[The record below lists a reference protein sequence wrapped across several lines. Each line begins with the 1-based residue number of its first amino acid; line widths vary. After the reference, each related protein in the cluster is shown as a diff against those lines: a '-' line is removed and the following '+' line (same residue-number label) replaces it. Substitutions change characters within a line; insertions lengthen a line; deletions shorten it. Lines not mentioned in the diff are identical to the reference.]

1 MSGSLLLIAAVW
13 LVLLAPLLLRN
24 QKPVRRTAQAL
35 SETRVLHRGGSTLK
49 AKRKLK
55 PAEGLYMSSDDDE
68 LELVDAEPEY
78 VLLEDE
84 DSVVGTKSGKPRGL
98 RALMNAKGSERSAD
112 SKGNERSADAEVVD
126 GEVVDAEMVDAEV
139 VDAEAAD
146 AEAKTTEATEQ
157 TAANADESD
166 AADKGSGRGA
176 EKGSEKVVAAASA
189 GSAVRYTAQDEM
201 DTGEFSPVKKAELSA
216 DAAAAG
222 AESAKSSESAESAE
236 SSESSDSSDSTE
248 HAEQSEEQ
256 SARQAAYA
264 AVPTEYVRG
273 GDVKASPDLVDH
285 VDEAPTGKNLDILE
299 DSDELSEADL
309 QYLASRRGRGVYDP
323 VASARL
329 ARERQNRR
337 KKVLLVL
344 LALCA
349 LTFGASLAL
358 GSGVW
363 LTFVAM
369 VAFTAFYLVMLRRQA
384 IEERELRHRRL
395 VRMRRARL
403 GVRNTEDD
411 ELGVPDRLIRP
422 GAVILETD
430 ENDPAFSNLEYA
442 DGSDFFDVPGGAS
455 DAGAPSASAA
465 DEEYLDPRSGI
476 RAV

>member
-84 DSVVGTKSGKPRGL
+84 DSAAGAKSGKPRGL
-98 RALMNAKGSERSAD
+98 RALMNTKGSERSED
-112 SKGNERSADAEVVD
+112 SVDAEVVD

-146 AEAKTTEATEQ
+146 AEAVDAKAKTAEATEQ
-157 TAANADESD
+157 TDANADDSGT
-166 AADKGSGRGA
+166 ADKGSGRGA

-201 DTGEFSPVKKAELSA
+201 DTGEFSPVKKAEM
-216 DAAAAG
+216 
-222 AESAKSSESAESAE
+222 SAESAE
-236 SSESSDSSDSTE
+236 SSRSSESSDSSDSTE

-344 LALCA
+344 LALCV

-430 ENDPAFSNLEYA
+430 EDDPAFSNLEYA
-442 DGSDFFDVPGGAS
+442 DGSDFFDVPGGGS

>member
-55 PAEGLYMSSDDDE
+55 PAEGLYMSSDDEE

-84 DSVVGTKSGKPRGL
+84 DSAVGATSDKPRGL
-98 RALMNAKGSERSAD
+98 RALMTTKGSERSED
-112 SKGNERSADAEVVD
+112 SKRSEDREDSVDAEVVD
-126 GEVVDAEMVDAEV
+126 GEVVDAEVEEADPVDAEV
-139 VDAEAAD
+139 
-146 AEAKTTEATEQ
+146 KTTEATEQ
-157 TAANADESD
+157 AAATADNAEATDE
-166 AADKGSGRGA
+166 
-176 EKGSEKVVAAASA
+176 GSEKVVPAAST

-216 DAAAAG
+216 DAVEAG
-222 AESAKSSESAESAE
+222 AESAESA
-236 SSESSDSSDSTE
+236 DSSDSTE
-248 HAEQSEEQ
+248 SAEPAEEQ

-285 VDEAPTGKNLDILE
+285 VDAAPEGKNLDILE
-299 DSDELSEADL
+299 ESDELSEADL
-309 QYLASRRGRGVYDP
+309 KYLAARRGRGVYDP

-430 ENDPAFSNLEYA
+430 EDDPAFSNLEYA
-442 DGSDFFDVPGGAS
+442 DGSDFFDLPGGGP
-455 DAGAPSASAA
+455 DTNGPSASGS
-465 DEEYLDPRSGI
+465 DEEYIDPRSGI

>member
-55 PAEGLYMSSDDDE
+55 PAEGLYMSSDDEE

-84 DSVVGTKSGKPRGL
+84 DSTAGATSDKPRGL
-98 RALMNAKGSERSAD
+98 RALMTTKDSEESEDSAR
-112 SKGNERSADAEVVD
+112 NEEADVVD
-126 GEVVDAEMVDAEV
+126 GEVVDAEEF
-139 VDAEAAD
+139 DAEATSTA
-146 AEAKTTEATEQ
+146 ATEQ
-157 TAANADESD
+157 AAATTDDAD
-166 AADKGSGRGA
+166 AADEGSG
-176 EKGSEKVVAAASA
+176 KVVAAASTS
-189 GSAVRYTAQDEM
+189 SAVRYTAQDEM
-201 DTGEFSPVKKAELSA
+201 DTGEFSPIKKAEMSA
-216 DAAAAG
+216 DAAETG
-222 AESAKSSESAESAE
+222 AEATKSSESSN
-236 SSESSDSSDSTE
+236 SSSNSDEPTE
-248 HAEQSEEQ
+248 RAEQNEEQ
-256 SARQAAYA
+256 SARQSAYA

-285 VDEAPTGKNLDILE
+285 VDAPPADKSLDILE
-299 DSDELSEADL
+299 ESDELSEADL
-309 QYLASRRGRGVYDP
+309 KYLAARRGRGVYDP

-430 ENDPAFSNLEYA
+430 EDDPAFSNLEYA
-442 DGSDFFDVPGGAS
+442 DGSDFFDLPGGGP
-455 DAGAPSASAA
+455 DTNGPSASGS
-465 DEEYLDPRSGI
+465 DEEYIDPRSGI

>member
-55 PAEGLYMSSDDDE
+55 PAEGLYMSSDDEE

-84 DSVVGTKSGKPRGL
+84 DSVSDAKSGNARGL
-98 RALMNAKGSERSAD
+98 RALMTTKDSDEQNKGS
-112 SKGNERSADAEVVD
+112 KGAEATEIVDGEVVD
-126 GEVVDAEMVDAEV
+126 GEVVDAEV
-139 VDAEAAD
+139 AD
-146 AEAKTTEATEQ
+146 AEATDAEATDAQAE
-157 TAANADESD
+157 D
-166 AADKGSGRGA
+166 AAEGESG
-176 EKGSEKVVAAASA
+176 ESSEKVVAAAAA

-201 DTGEFSPVKKAELSA
+201 DTGEFSPVKKAQM
-216 DAAAAG
+216 
-222 AESAKSSESAESAE
+222 SAETADVAAE
-236 SSESSDSSDSTE
+236 HTEEAGPTEQAQQSEDQ
-248 HAEQSEEQ
+248 AEEQVEEQAEEQ

-264 AVPTEYVRG
+264 AVPTGYVRG

-285 VDEAPTGKNLDILE
+285 VDAAPEGKNLDILE
-299 DSDELSEADL
+299 ESDELSEADL
-309 QYLASRRGRGVYDP
+309 KYLAARRGRGVYDP

-344 LALCA
+344 LALCV

-430 ENDPAFSNLEYA
+430 EDDPAFSNLEYA
-442 DGSDFFDVPGGAS
+442 DGSDFFDLPGGGP
-455 DAGAPSASAA
+455 DTNGPSASGS
-465 DEEYLDPRSGI
+465 DKEYIDPRSGI

>member
-35 SETRVLHRGGSTLK
+35 SETRVLHRGGSTLR

-55 PAEGLYMSSDDDE
+55 PAEGLYMSSDDEE

-84 DSVVGTKSGKPRGL
+84 DSAVGATSDKPRGL
-98 RALMNAKGSERSAD
+98 RALMTMKGSERSED
-112 SKGNERSADAEVVD
+112 SKRSEDREDSVDAEVVD
-126 GEVVDAEMVDAEV
+126 GEVVDAEVE
-139 VDAEAAD
+139 EADPVD

-157 TAANADESD
+157 AAATADNAEATDE
-166 AADKGSGRGA
+166 
-176 EKGSEKVVAAASA
+176 GSEKVVAAAST

-216 DAAAAG
+216 DAVEAG
-222 AESAKSSESAESAE
+222 AESAESAD
-236 SSESSDSSDSTE
+236 SSDASDSTE
-248 HAEQSEEQ
+248 SAEPAEEQ

-264 AVPTEYVRG
+264 AVPTGYVRG

-285 VDEAPTGKNLDILE
+285 VDAAPEGKNLDILE
-299 DSDELSEADL
+299 ESDELSEADL
-309 QYLASRRGRGVYDP
+309 KYLAARRGRGVYDP

-430 ENDPAFSNLEYA
+430 EDDPAFSNLEYA
-442 DGSDFFDVPGGAS
+442 DGSDFFDLPGGGP
-455 DAGAPSASAA
+455 DTNGPSASGS
-465 DEEYLDPRSGI
+465 DKEYIDPRSGI

>member
-112 SKGNERSADAEVVD
+112 AEVVD
-126 GEVVDAEMVDAEV
+126 GEVVEAEVVDAEV

-166 AADKGSGRGA
+166 AADKGSGRDA

-201 DTGEFSPVKKAELSA
+201 DTGEFSPVKKAEMSA

-222 AESAKSSESAESAE
+222 AESAESSE

-344 LALCA
+344 LALCV

-430 ENDPAFSNLEYA
+430 EDDPAFSNLEYA

>member
-84 DSVVGTKSGKPRGL
+84 DSTAGATSDKPRGL
-98 RALMNAKGSERSAD
+98 RALMTTKD
-112 SKGNERSADAEVVD
+112 SKESEDSARNEEADVVD
-126 GEVVDAEMVDAEV
+126 GEVVDAEEF
-139 VDAEAAD
+139 DAEA
-146 AEAKTTEATEQ
+146 TSTEATEQ
-157 TAANADESD
+157 AAATTDDAD
-166 AADKGSGRGA
+166 AAD
-176 EKGSEKVVAAASA
+176 EGSEKVVAAASTS
-189 GSAVRYTAQDEM
+189 SAVRYTAQDEM
-201 DTGEFSPVKKAELSA
+201 DTGEFSPVKKAEMSA

-222 AESAKSSESAESAE
+222 AESAESAE

>member
-84 DSVVGTKSGKPRGL
+84 DSAAGAKSGKPRGL
-98 RALMNAKGSERSAD
+98 RALMNTKGSERSED
-112 SKGNERSADAEVVD
+112 SVDAEVVD

-146 AEAKTTEATEQ
+146 AEAVDAKAKTAEATEQ
-157 TAANADESD
+157 TDANGDGSD

-176 EKGSEKVVAAASA
+176 EKVSEKVVAAASA
-189 GSAVRYTAQDEM
+189 GSAVRYTTQDEM
-201 DTGEFSPVKKAELSA
+201 DTGEFSPVKKAEM
-216 DAAAAG
+216 
-222 AESAKSSESAESAE
+222 SAESAE
-236 SSESSDSSDSTE
+236 SSGSSESSDSSDSTE

-430 ENDPAFSNLEYA
+430 EDDPAFSNLEYA
-442 DGSDFFDVPGGAS
+442 DGSDFFDVPGGGS

>member
-84 DSVVGTKSGKPRGL
+84 DSAAGAKSGKPRGL
-98 RALMNAKGSERSAD
+98 RALMNTKGSERSED
-112 SKGNERSADAEVVD
+112 SVDAEVVD

-146 AEAKTTEATEQ
+146 AEAVDAKAKTAEATEQ
-157 TAANADESD
+157 TDANGAGSD

-176 EKGSEKVVAAASA
+176 EKVSEKVVAAASA

-201 DTGEFSPVKKAELSA
+201 DTGEFSPVKKAEM
-216 DAAAAG
+216 
-222 AESAKSSESAESAE
+222 SAESAE
-236 SSESSDSSDSTE
+236 SSGSSESSDSSDSTE

-256 SARQAAYA
+256 SARQ
-264 AVPTEYVRG
+264 
-273 GDVKASPDLVDH
+273 
-285 VDEAPTGKNLDILE
+285 
-299 DSDELSEADL
+299 
-309 QYLASRRGRGVYDP
+309 
-323 VASARL
+323 
-329 ARERQNRR
+329 
-337 KKVLLVL
+337 
-344 LALCA
+344 
-349 LTFGASLAL
+349 
-358 GSGVW
+358 
-363 LTFVAM
+363 
-369 VAFTAFYLVMLRRQA
+369 
-384 IEERELRHRRL
+384 
-395 VRMRRARL
+395 

-430 ENDPAFSNLEYA
+430 EDDPAFSNLEYA
-442 DGSDFFDVPGGAS
+442 DGSDFFDVPGGGS

>member
-55 PAEGLYMSSDDDE
+55 PAEGLYMSSDDEE

-84 DSVVGTKSGKPRGL
+84 DSAVGATSDKPRGL
-98 RALMNAKGSERSAD
+98 RALMTTKGSERSEDRED
-112 SKGNERSADAEVVD
+112 SVDAEVVD
-126 GEVVDAEMVDAEV
+126 GEVVDAEVE
-139 VDAEAAD
+139 EADPVD
-146 AEAKTTEATEQ
+146 AEAKTAESTEQ
-157 TAANADESD
+157 AAATADNAEVTDE
-166 AADKGSGRGA
+166 
-176 EKGSEKVVAAASA
+176 GSEKVVAAAST

-216 DAAAAG
+216 DAAEAG
-222 AESAKSSESAESAE
+222 AESA
-236 SSESSDSSDSTE
+236 DSSDSTE
-248 HAEQSEEQ
+248 SAEPAEEQ

-264 AVPTEYVRG
+264 AVPTGYVRG

-285 VDEAPTGKNLDILE
+285 VDAAPEGKNLDILE
-299 DSDELSEADL
+299 ESDELSEADL
-309 QYLASRRGRGVYDP
+309 KYLAARRGRGVYDP

-344 LALCA
+344 LALCV

-430 ENDPAFSNLEYA
+430 EDDPAFSNLEYA
-442 DGSDFFDVPGGAS
+442 DGSDFFDLPGGS
-455 DAGAPSASAA
+455 PDTNGPSASGS
-465 DEEYLDPRSGI
+465 DKEYIDPRSGI

>member
-84 DSVVGTKSGKPRGL
+84 DSAAGAKSGKPRGL
-98 RALMNAKGSERSAD
+98 RALMNTKGSERSED
-112 SKGNERSADAEVVD
+112 SVDAEVVD

-146 AEAKTTEATEQ
+146 AEAVDAKAKTAEATEQ
-157 TAANADESD
+157 TDANGDGSD

-176 EKGSEKVVAAASA
+176 EKASEKVVAAASA

-201 DTGEFSPVKKAELSA
+201 DTGEFSPVKKAEM
-216 DAAAAG
+216 
-222 AESAKSSESAESAE
+222 SAESAE
-236 SSESSDSSDSTE
+236 SSGSSESSDSSDSTE

-430 ENDPAFSNLEYA
+430 EDDPAFSNLEYA
-442 DGSDFFDVPGGAS
+442 DGSDFFDVPGGGS

>member
-55 PAEGLYMSSDDDE
+55 PAEGLYMSSDDEE

-84 DSVVGTKSGKPRGL
+84 DSAVGATSDKPRGL
-98 RALMNAKGSERSAD
+98 RALMTTKGSERSEDRED
-112 SKGNERSADAEVVD
+112 SVDAEVVD
-126 GEVVDAEMVDAEV
+126 GEVVDAEVE
-139 VDAEAAD
+139 EADPVD
-146 AEAKTTEATEQ
+146 AEAKTAESTEQ
-157 TAANADESD
+157 AAATADNAEVTDE
-166 AADKGSGRGA
+166 
-176 EKGSEKVVAAASA
+176 GSEKVVAAAST

-216 DAAAAG
+216 DAAEAG
-222 AESAKSSESAESAE
+222 AESA
-236 SSESSDSSDSTE
+236 DSSDSTE
-248 HAEQSEEQ
+248 SAEPAEEQ

-264 AVPTEYVRG
+264 AVPTGYVRG

-285 VDEAPTGKNLDILE
+285 VDAAPEGKNLDILE
-299 DSDELSEADL
+299 ESDELSEADL
-309 QYLASRRGRGVYDP
+309 KYLAARRGRGVYDP

-344 LALCA
+344 LALCV

-430 ENDPAFSNLEYA
+430 EDDPAFSNLEYA
-442 DGSDFFDVPGGAS
+442 DGSDFFDLPGGGP
-455 DAGAPSASAA
+455 DTNGPSASGS
-465 DEEYLDPRSGI
+465 DKEYIDPRSGI

>member
-55 PAEGLYMSSDDDE
+55 PAEGLYMSSDDEE

-84 DSVVGTKSGKPRGL
+84 DSVSDAKSGNARGL
-98 RALMNAKGSERSAD
+98 RALMTTKDSDEQNKGS
-112 SKGNERSADAEVVD
+112 KGAEATEIVDGEVVD
-126 GEVVDAEMVDAEV
+126 GEVVDAEV
-139 VDAEAAD
+139 AD
-146 AEAKTTEATEQ
+146 AEATDAQAE
-157 TAANADESD
+157 D
-166 AADKGSGRGA
+166 AAEGESG
-176 EKGSEKVVAAASA
+176 ESSEKVVAAAAA

-201 DTGEFSPVKKAELSA
+201 DTGEFSPVKKAQM
-216 DAAAAG
+216 
-222 AESAKSSESAESAE
+222 SAETADVAAE
-236 SSESSDSSDSTE
+236 HTE
-248 HAEQSEEQ
+248 EAGPAEQAQQSEDQAEEQVEEQAEEQ

-264 AVPTEYVRG
+264 AVPTEYLRG
-273 GDVKASPDLVDH
+273 GDVKASPELVDH
-285 VDEAPTGKNLDILE
+285 VDAAPAGKSLDILE

-309 QYLASRRGRGVYDP
+309 KYLASRRGRGVYDP

-349 LTFGASLAL
+349 LSFGASLAL
-358 GSGVW
+358 GGGVW

-442 DGSDFFDVPGGAS
+442 DGSNFFDLPS
-455 DAGAPSASAA
+455 QDTDANAPSATDA
-465 DEEYLDPRSGI
+465 DDEYIDPRSGI

>member
-55 PAEGLYMSSDDDE
+55 PAEGLYMSSDDEE

-84 DSVVGTKSGKPRGL
+84 DSTAGATSDKPRGL
-98 RALMNAKGSERSAD
+98 RALMTTKDSEESEDSAR
-112 SKGNERSADAEVVD
+112 NEEADVVD
-126 GEVVDAEMVDAEV
+126 GEVVDAEEF
-139 VDAEAAD
+139 DAEA
-146 AEAKTTEATEQ
+146 TSTEATEQ
-157 TAANADESD
+157 AAATTDDAD
-166 AADKGSGRGA
+166 AADEGSG
-176 EKGSEKVVAAASA
+176 KVVAAASTS
-189 GSAVRYTAQDEM
+189 SAVRYTAQDEM
-201 DTGEFSPVKKAELSA
+201 DTGEFSPIKKAEMSA
-216 DAAAAG
+216 DAAETG
-222 AESAKSSESAESAE
+222 AEATKSSESSN
-236 SSESSDSSDSTE
+236 SSSNSDEPTE
-248 HAEQSEEQ
+248 RAEQNEEQ
-256 SARQAAYA
+256 SARQSAYA

-285 VDEAPTGKNLDILE
+285 VDAPPADKSLDILE
-299 DSDELSEADL
+299 ESDELSEADL
-309 QYLASRRGRGVYDP
+309 KYLAARRGRGVYDP

-430 ENDPAFSNLEYA
+430 EDDPAFSNLEYA
-442 DGSDFFDVPGGAS
+442 DGSDFFDLPGGGP
-455 DAGAPSASAA
+455 DTNGPSASGS
-465 DEEYLDPRSGI
+465 DEEYIDPRSGI

>member
-55 PAEGLYMSSDDDE
+55 PAEGLYMSSDDEE

-84 DSVVGTKSGKPRGL
+84 DSAAGATSGKPRGL
-98 RALMNAKGSERSAD
+98 RALMTT
-112 SKGNERSADAEVVD
+112 KGNERSADSEDSVDAEVVDAAVVDAEVVD
-126 GEVVDAEMVDAEV
+126 GEVVDAETADAEV
-139 VDAEAAD
+139 AD
-146 AEAKTTEATEQ
+146 AKATSTEKPEQAAATTDDA
-157 TAANADESD
+157 D
-166 AADKGSGRGA
+166 AAA
-176 EKGSEKVVAAASA
+176 EGSEKVVAAASA

-201 DTGEFSPVKKAELSA
+201 DTGEFSPVKKAEMNGE
-216 DAAAAG
+216 AAEAG
-222 AESAKSSESAESAE
+222 AESAGSAG
-236 SSESSDSSDSTE
+236 SSDASDSTE
-248 HAEQSEEQ
+248 SAEPAEPAEEQ

-285 VDEAPTGKNLDILE
+285 VDAAPADKSLDILE
-299 DSDELSEADL
+299 ESDELSEADL
-309 QYLASRRGRGVYDP
+309 QYLAARRGRGVYDP
-323 VASARL
+323 VSSARL

-430 ENDPAFSNLEYA
+430 EDDPAFSNLEYA
-442 DGSDFFDVPGGAS
+442 DGSDFFDVPGGGS

>member
-55 PAEGLYMSSDDDE
+55 PAEGLYMSSDDEE

-84 DSVVGTKSGKPRGL
+84 DSTVGATSDKPRGL
-98 RALMNAKGSERSAD
+98 RALMTTKGSERSED
-112 SKGNERSADAEVVD
+112 SKHSERSEGSEDAEVVD
-126 GEVVDAEMVDAEV
+126 GEV

-146 AEAKTTEATEQ
+146 AEAKTTEATSTEAPEQ
-157 TAANADESD
+157 AAATTDDAD
-166 AADKGSGRGA
+166 AAD
-176 EKGSEKVVAAASA
+176 EGSEKVVAAASTS
-189 GSAVRYTAQDEM
+189 SAVRYTAQDEM
-201 DTGEFSPVKKAELSA
+201 DTGEFSPIKTAEMSA
-216 DAAAAG
+216 DAAETG
-222 AESAKSSESAESAE
+222 AEATK
-236 SSESSDSSDSTE
+236 SSDSDESTE
-248 HAEQSEEQ
+248 RAEQNEEQ
-256 SARQAAYA
+256 STRQTAYA
-264 AVPTEYVRG
+264 AVPTEYLRG

-285 VDEAPTGKNLDILE
+285 VDAPPADKSLDILE
-299 DSDELSEADL
+299 ESDELSEADL
-309 QYLASRRGRGVYDP
+309 KYLAARRGRGVYDP

-430 ENDPAFSNLEYA
+430 EDDPAFSNLEYA
-442 DGSDFFDVPGGAS
+442 DGSDFFDLPGGGP
-455 DAGAPSASAA
+455 DTNGPSASGS
-465 DEEYLDPRSGI
+465 DEEYIDPRSGI

>member
-84 DSVVGTKSGKPRGL
+84 DSAAGAKSGKPRGL
-98 RALMNAKGSERSAD
+98 RALMNTKGSERSED
-112 SKGNERSADAEVVD
+112 SVDAEVVD

-146 AEAKTTEATEQ
+146 AEAVDAKAKTAEATEQ
-157 TAANADESD
+157 TDANGDGSD

-176 EKGSEKVVAAASA
+176 EKVSEKVVAAASA
-189 GSAVRYTAQDEM
+189 SSAVRYTAQDEM
-201 DTGEFSPVKKAELSA
+201 DTGEFSPVKKAEM
-216 DAAAAG
+216 
-222 AESAKSSESAESAE
+222 SAESAE
-236 SSESSDSSDSTE
+236 SSGSSESSDSSDSTE

-309 QYLASRRGRGVYDP
+309 KYLASRRGRGVYDP

-430 ENDPAFSNLEYA
+430 EDDPAFSNLEYA
-442 DGSDFFDVPGGAS
+442 DGSDFFDVPGGGS

>member
-84 DSVVGTKSGKPRGL
+84 DSAAGAKSGKPRGL
-98 RALMNAKGSERSAD
+98 RALMNTKGSERSED
-112 SKGNERSADAEVVD
+112 SVDAEVVD

-146 AEAKTTEATEQ
+146 AEAVDAKANTAEATEQ
-157 TAANADESD
+157 TDANGDGSD

-176 EKGSEKVVAAASA
+176 EKVSEKVVAAASA

-201 DTGEFSPVKKAELSA
+201 DTGEFSPVKKAEM
-216 DAAAAG
+216 
-222 AESAKSSESAESAE
+222 SAESSG

-285 VDEAPTGKNLDILE
+285 IDAPPADKSLDILE
-299 DSDELSEADL
+299 ESDELSEADL
-309 QYLASRRGRGVYDP
+309 KYLAARRGRGVYDP

-430 ENDPAFSNLEYA
+430 EDDPAFSNLEYA
-442 DGSDFFDVPGGAS
+442 DGSDFFDVPGGGS

>member
-1 MSGSLLLIAAVW
+1 MFGSLLLIAAVW

-55 PAEGLYMSSDDDE
+55 PAEGLYMSSDDEE

-84 DSVVGTKSGKPRGL
+84 DSAVGATSDKPRGL
-98 RALMNAKGSERSAD
+98 RALMTTKGSERSED
-112 SKGNERSADAEVVD
+112 SKRSEDREDSVDAEVVD
-126 GEVVDAEMVDAEV
+126 GEVVDAEVE
-139 VDAEAAD
+139 EADPVD

-157 TAANADESD
+157 AAATADNAD
-166 AADKGSGRGA
+166 AAD
-176 EKGSEKVVAAASA
+176 EGSEKVVAAAST

-216 DAAAAG
+216 DAVEAG
-222 AESAKSSESAESAE
+222 AESAESA
-236 SSESSDSSDSTE
+236 DSSDSTE
-248 HAEQSEEQ
+248 SAEPAEEQ

-285 VDEAPTGKNLDILE
+285 VDAAPEGKNLDILE
-299 DSDELSEADL
+299 ESDELSEADL
-309 QYLASRRGRGVYDP
+309 KYLAARRGRGVYDP

-344 LALCA
+344 LALCV

-430 ENDPAFSNLEYA
+430 EDDPAFSNLEYA
-442 DGSDFFDVPGGAS
+442 DGSDFFDLPGGGP
-455 DAGAPSASAA
+455 DTNGPSASGS
-465 DEEYLDPRSGI
+465 DKEYIDPRSGI

>member
-84 DSVVGTKSGKPRGL
+84 DSAAGAKSGKPRGL
-98 RALMNAKGSERSAD
+98 RALMNTKGSERSED
-112 SKGNERSADAEVVD
+112 SVDAEVVD

-146 AEAKTTEATEQ
+146 AEAVDAKAKTAEATEQ
-157 TAANADESD
+157 TDANGDGSD

-176 EKGSEKVVAAASA
+176 EKVSEKVVAAASA
-189 GSAVRYTAQDEM
+189 SSAVRYTAQDEM
-201 DTGEFSPVKKAELSA
+201 DTGEFSPVKKAEM
-216 DAAAAG
+216 
-222 AESAKSSESAESAE
+222 SAESAE
-236 SSESSDSSDSTE
+236 SSGSSESSDSSDSTE

-430 ENDPAFSNLEYA
+430 EDDPAFSNLEYA
-442 DGSDFFDVPGGAS
+442 DGSDFFDVPGGGS

>member
-55 PAEGLYMSSDDDE
+55 PAEGLYMSSDDEE

-84 DSVVGTKSGKPRGL
+84 DSAVGATSDKPRGL
-98 RALMNAKGSERSAD
+98 RALMTTKGSERSEDRED
-112 SKGNERSADAEVVD
+112 SVDAEVVD
-126 GEVVDAEMVDAEV
+126 GEVVDAEVE
-139 VDAEAAD
+139 EADPVD
-146 AEAKTTEATEQ
+146 AEAKTAESTEQ
-157 TAANADESD
+157 AAATADNAEVTDE
-166 AADKGSGRGA
+166 
-176 EKGSEKVVAAASA
+176 GSEKVVAAAST

-216 DAAAAG
+216 DAVEAG
-222 AESAKSSESAESAE
+222 AESAESAD
-236 SSESSDSSDSTE
+236 SSDASDSTE
-248 HAEQSEEQ
+248 SAEPAEEQ

-285 VDEAPTGKNLDILE
+285 VDAAPEGKNLDILE
-299 DSDELSEADL
+299 ESDELSEADL
-309 QYLASRRGRGVYDP
+309 KYLAARRGRGVYDP

-344 LALCA
+344 LALCV

-430 ENDPAFSNLEYA
+430 EDDPAFSNLEYA
-442 DGSDFFDVPGGAS
+442 DGSDFFDLPGGGP
-455 DAGAPSASAA
+455 DTNGPSASGS
-465 DEEYLDPRSGI
+465 DEEYIDPRSGI

>member
-55 PAEGLYMSSDDDE
+55 PAEGLYMSSDDEE

-84 DSVVGTKSGKPRGL
+84 DSTAGATSDKPRGL
-98 RALMNAKGSERSAD
+98 RALMTTKGSERS
-112 SKGNERSADAEVVD
+112 EDAEVVD
-126 GEVVDAEMVDAEV
+126 GEVVDAE
-139 VDAEAAD
+139 AAD
-146 AEAKTTEATEQ
+146 AEAKISEATSTEATEQ
-157 TAANADESD
+157 AAATTDDAD
-166 AADKGSGRGA
+166 AAD
-176 EKGSEKVVAAASA
+176 EGSEKVVAAASTS
-189 GSAVRYTAQDEM
+189 SAVRYTAQDEM
-201 DTGEFSPVKKAELSA
+201 DTGEFSPIKKAEM
-216 DAAAAG
+216 
-222 AESAKSSESAESAE
+222 SAEATE
-236 SSESSDSSDSTE
+236 SSESSDSEESTE
-248 HAEQSEEQ
+248 RAEQNEKQ

-285 VDEAPTGKNLDILE
+285 VDAAPEGKNLDILE
-299 DSDELSEADL
+299 ESDELSEADL
-309 QYLASRRGRGVYDP
+309 KYLAARRGRGVYDP

-349 LTFGASLAL
+349 LTFSASLAL

-369 VAFTAFYLVMLRRQA
+369 VAFTVFYLVMLRRQA

-411 ELGVPDRLIRP
+411 ELGVPDRLVRP

-430 ENDPAFSNLEYA
+430 EDDPAFSNLEYA
-442 DGSDFFDVPGGAS
+442 DGSDFFDLPGGGPDTNGPS
-455 DAGAPSASAA
+455 DSGS
-465 DEEYLDPRSGI
+465 DEEYIDPRSGI

>member
-55 PAEGLYMSSDDDE
+55 PAEGLYMSSDDEE

-84 DSVVGTKSGKPRGL
+84 DFAAGATSGKPRGL
-98 RALMNAKGSERSAD
+98 RALMTT
-112 SKGNERSADAEVVD
+112 KGNERSADSEDSEDSEDAEVVDAAVVDAEVVD
-126 GEVVDAEMVDAEV
+126 GEVVDAET
-139 VDAEAAD
+139 AD
-146 AEAKTTEATEQ
+146 AKATSTEKPEQAAATTDDA
-157 TAANADESD
+157 D
-166 AADKGSGRGA
+166 AAA
-176 EKGSEKVVAAASA
+176 EGSEKVVAAASA

-201 DTGEFSPVKKAELSA
+201 DTGEFSPVKKAEMNGE
-216 DAAAAG
+216 AAEAG
-222 AESAKSSESAESAE
+222 AESAGSAG
-236 SSESSDSSDSTE
+236 SSDASDSTE
-248 HAEQSEEQ
+248 SAEPAEEQ

-430 ENDPAFSNLEYA
+430 EDDPAFSNLEYV
-442 DGSDFFDVPGGAS
+442 DGSDFFDLPGGGP
-455 DAGAPSASAA
+455 DTKAPSATGS
-465 DEEYLDPRSGI
+465 DEEYIDPRSGI

>member
-84 DSVVGTKSGKPRGL
+84 DSAAGAKSGKPRGL
-98 RALMNAKGSERSAD
+98 RALMNTKGSERSED
-112 SKGNERSADAEVVD
+112 SVDAEVVD

-146 AEAKTTEATEQ
+146 AEAVDAKAKTAEATEQ
-157 TAANADESD
+157 TDANGDGSD

-176 EKGSEKVVAAASA
+176 EKVSEKVVAAASA

-201 DTGEFSPVKKAELSA
+201 DTGEFSPVKKAEM
-216 DAAAAG
+216 
-222 AESAKSSESAESAE
+222 SAESAE
-236 SSESSDSSDSTE
+236 SSEPSEFSDSSDSTE

-430 ENDPAFSNLEYA
+430 EDDPAFSNLEYA
-442 DGSDFFDVPGGAS
+442 DGSDFFDVPGGGS

>member
-84 DSVVGTKSGKPRGL
+84 DSAAGAKSGKPRGL
-98 RALMNAKGSERSAD
+98 RALMNTKGSERSED
-112 SKGNERSADAEVVD
+112 SVDAEVVD
-126 GEVVDAEMVDAEV
+126 GEVVDTEMVDAEV

-146 AEAKTTEATEQ
+146 AKAKTAEATEQ
-157 TAANADESD
+157 TDANGDGSD

-176 EKGSEKVVAAASA
+176 EKVSEKVVAAASA

-201 DTGEFSPVKKAELSA
+201 DTGEFSPVKKAEM
-216 DAAAAG
+216 
-222 AESAKSSESAESAE
+222 SAESAE
-236 SSESSDSSDSTE
+236 SSRSSESSDSSDSTE

-430 ENDPAFSNLEYA
+430 EDDPAFSNLEYA
-442 DGSDFFDVPGGAS
+442 DGSDFFDVPGGGS

>member
-35 SETRVLHRGGSTLK
+35 SETRVLHRGGSTLR

-55 PAEGLYMSSDDDE
+55 PAEGLYMSSDDEE

-84 DSVVGTKSGKPRGL
+84 DSAVGATSDKPRGL
-98 RALMNAKGSERSAD
+98 RALMTTKGSERSED
-112 SKGNERSADAEVVD
+112 SKRSEDREDSVDAEVVD
-126 GEVVDAEMVDAEV
+126 GEVVDAEVE
-139 VDAEAAD
+139 EADPVD
-146 AEAKTTEATEQ
+146 AEAKTAESTEQ
-157 TAANADESD
+157 AAATADNAEVTDE
-166 AADKGSGRGA
+166 
-176 EKGSEKVVAAASA
+176 GSEKVVAAAST

-216 DAAAAG
+216 DAAEAG
-222 AESAKSSESAESAE
+222 AESA
-236 SSESSDSSDSTE
+236 DSSDSTE
-248 HAEQSEEQ
+248 SAEPAEEQ

-264 AVPTEYVRG
+264 AVPTGYVRG

-285 VDEAPTGKNLDILE
+285 VDAAPEGKNLDILE
-299 DSDELSEADL
+299 ESDELSEADL
-309 QYLASRRGRGVYDP
+309 QYLAARRGRGVYDP

-430 ENDPAFSNLEYA
+430 EDDPAFSNLEYA
-442 DGSDFFDVPGGAS
+442 DGSDFFDLPGGGP
-455 DAGAPSASAA
+455 DTNGPSASGS
-465 DEEYLDPRSGI
+465 DEEYIDPRSGI

>member
-84 DSVVGTKSGKPRGL
+84 DSAAGAKSGKPRGL
-98 RALMNAKGSERSAD
+98 RALMNTKGSERSED
-112 SKGNERSADAEVVD
+112 SVDAEVVD

-146 AEAKTTEATEQ
+146 AKANTAEATEQ
-157 TAANADESD
+157 TDANGDGSD

-176 EKGSEKVVAAASA
+176 EKVSEKVVAAASA

-201 DTGEFSPVKKAELSA
+201 DTGEFSPVKKAEM
-216 DAAAAG
+216 
-222 AESAKSSESAESAE
+222 SAESAE
-236 SSESSDSSDSTE
+236 SSGSSESSDSSDSTE

-256 SARQAAYA
+256 SARQVAYA

-344 LALCA
+344 LALCV

-430 ENDPAFSNLEYA
+430 EDDPAFSNLEYA
-442 DGSDFFDVPGGAS
+442 DGSDFFDVPGGGS

>member
-84 DSVVGTKSGKPRGL
+84 DSAAGAKSGKPRGL
-98 RALMNAKGSERSAD
+98 RALMNTKGSERSED
-112 SKGNERSADAEVVD
+112 SVDAEVVD

-139 VDAEAAD
+139 VDAEAVD
-146 AEAKTTEATEQ
+146 AKAKTAEATEQ
-157 TAANADESD
+157 TDANGDGSD

-176 EKGSEKVVAAASA
+176 EKVSEKVVAAASA

-201 DTGEFSPVKKAELSA
+201 DTGEFSPVKKAEM
-216 DAAAAG
+216 
-222 AESAKSSESAESAE
+222 SAESAE
-236 SSESSDSSDSTE
+236 SSGSSESSDSSDSTE

-299 DSDELSEADL
+299 ESDELSEADL
-309 QYLASRRGRGVYDP
+309 KYLAARRGRGVYDP

-349 LTFGASLAL
+349 LTFVASLAL

-430 ENDPAFSNLEYA
+430 EDDPAFSNLEYA
-442 DGSDFFDVPGGAS
+442 DGSDFFDLPGGGP
-455 DAGAPSASAA
+455 DTNGPSASGS
-465 DEEYLDPRSGI
+465 DEEYIDPRSGI

>member
-55 PAEGLYMSSDDDE
+55 PAEGLYMSSDDEE

-84 DSVVGTKSGKPRGL
+84 DSAVGATSDKPRGL
-98 RALMNAKGSERSAD
+98 RALMTTKGSERSEDRED
-112 SKGNERSADAEVVD
+112 SVDAEVVD
-126 GEVVDAEMVDAEV
+126 GEVVDAEVE
-139 VDAEAAD
+139 EADPVD
-146 AEAKTTEATEQ
+146 AEAKTAESTEQAAATADNAEAT
-157 TAANADESD
+157 DE
-166 AADKGSGRGA
+166 
-176 EKGSEKVVAAASA
+176 GSEKVVAAAST

-216 DAAAAG
+216 DAAEAG
-222 AESAKSSESAESAE
+222 AESAESA
-236 SSESSDSSDSTE
+236 DSSDSTE
-248 HAEQSEEQ
+248 SAEPAEEQ

-264 AVPTEYVRG
+264 AVPTGYVRG

-285 VDEAPTGKNLDILE
+285 VDAAPEGKNLDILE
-299 DSDELSEADL
+299 ESDELSEADL
-309 QYLASRRGRGVYDP
+309 KYLAARRGRGVYDP

-430 ENDPAFSNLEYA
+430 EDDPAFSNLEYA
-442 DGSDFFDVPGGAS
+442 DGSDFFDLPGGGP
-455 DAGAPSASAA
+455 DTNGPSASGS
-465 DEEYLDPRSGI
+465 DEEYIDPRSGI

>member
-55 PAEGLYMSSDDDE
+55 PAEGLYMSSDDEE

-84 DSVVGTKSGKPRGL
+84 DSAAGATSGKPRGL
-98 RALMNAKGSERSAD
+98 RALMNTKGSERSED
-112 SKGNERSADAEVVD
+112 SKRSECSEDSVDAEVVDAAVVDAEVVD
-126 GEVVDAEMVDAEV
+126 GEVVDAET
-139 VDAEAAD
+139 AD
-146 AEAKTTEATEQ
+146 AKATSTEKPEQAAATTDDA
-157 TAANADESD
+157 D
-166 AADKGSGRGA
+166 AAA
-176 EKGSEKVVAAASA
+176 EGSEKVVAAASA

-201 DTGEFSPVKKAELSA
+201 DTGEFSPVKKAEMNGE
-216 DAAAAG
+216 AAEAG
-222 AESAKSSESAESAE
+222 AESAGSAG
-236 SSESSDSSDSTE
+236 SSDASDSTE
-248 HAEQSEEQ
+248 SAEPAEPAEEQ

-411 ELGVPDRLIRP
+411 ELGVPDRLVRP

-430 ENDPAFSNLEYA
+430 EDDPAFSNLEYA
-442 DGSDFFDVPGGAS
+442 DGSDFFDLPGGGP
-455 DAGAPSASAA
+455 DTNGPSASGS
-465 DEEYLDPRSGI
+465 DKEYIDPRSGI

>member
-1 MSGSLLLIAAVW
+1 VSGSLLLIAAVW

-55 PAEGLYMSSDDDE
+55 PAEGLYMSSDDEE

-84 DSVVGTKSGKPRGL
+84 DSAAGAKSGKARGL
-98 RALMNAKGSERSAD
+98 RALMSTKD
-112 SKGNERSADAEVVD
+112 NERSEDSESEDVVDAEVVD
-126 GEVVDAEMVDAEV
+126 GEVVDGEV
-139 VDAEAAD
+139 VDAKAADTQAEGATNAEAAS
-146 AEAKTTEATEQ
+146 E
-157 TAANADESD
+157 N
-166 AADKGSGRGA
+166 
-176 EKGSEKVVAAASA
+176 SEKVVAAASA

-201 DTGEFSPVKKAELSA
+201 DTGEFSPVKKAQMNA
-216 DAAAAG
+216 DAAEED
-222 AESAKSSESAESAE
+222 AETTETT
-236 SSESSDSSDSTE
+236 ESSDFTESSDSTE
-248 HAEQSEEQ
+248 HNADNGQTGQTEEQAEKKSKKQ

-264 AVPTEYVRG
+264 AVPTEYMRG

-285 VDEAPTGKNLDILE
+285 VDAAPAGKSLDILE
-299 DSDELSEADL
+299 ESDELSEADL
-309 QYLASRRGRGVYDP
+309 KYLASRRGRGVYDP

-358 GSGVW
+358 GNGVW

-422 GAVILETD
+422 GAVILEAD

-442 DGSDFFDVPGGAS
+442 DGSDFFDLPGGGP
-455 DAGAPSASAA
+455 DTNAPSATDA
-465 DEEYLDPRSGI
+465 DEEYIDPRSGI

>member
-84 DSVVGTKSGKPRGL
+84 DSAAGAKSGKPRGL
-98 RALMNAKGSERSAD
+98 RALMNTKGSERSED
-112 SKGNERSADAEVVD
+112 SVDAEVVD

-146 AEAKTTEATEQ
+146 AEAVDAKAKTAEATEQ
-157 TAANADESD
+157 TDANGDGSD

-176 EKGSEKVVAAASA
+176 EKVSEKVVAAASA

-201 DTGEFSPVKKAELSA
+201 DTGEFSPVKKAEM
-216 DAAAAG
+216 
-222 AESAKSSESAESAE
+222 SAESAE
-236 SSESSDSSDSTE
+236 SSGSSESSDSSDSTE

-285 VDEAPTGKNLDILE
+285 VDAAPEGKNLDILE
-299 DSDELSEADL
+299 ESDELSEADL
-309 QYLASRRGRGVYDP
+309 KYLAARRGRGVYDP

-349 LTFGASLAL
+349 LTFVASLAL

-430 ENDPAFSNLEYA
+430 EDDPAFSNLEYA
-442 DGSDFFDVPGGAS
+442 DGSDFFDLPGGGP
-455 DAGAPSASAA
+455 DTNGPSASGS
-465 DEEYLDPRSGI
+465 DEKYIDPRSGI

>member
-35 SETRVLHRGGSTLK
+35 SETRVLHRGGSTLR

-55 PAEGLYMSSDDDE
+55 PAEGLYMSSDDEE

-84 DSVVGTKSGKPRGL
+84 DSAVGATSDKPRGL
-98 RALMNAKGSERSAD
+98 RALMTTKGSERSED
-112 SKGNERSADAEVVD
+112 SKRSEDREDSVDAEVVD
-126 GEVVDAEMVDAEV
+126 GEVVDAEVE
-139 VDAEAAD
+139 EADPVD

-157 TAANADESD
+157 AAATADNAEATDE
-166 AADKGSGRGA
+166 
-176 EKGSEKVVAAASA
+176 GSEKVVAAAST

-216 DAAAAG
+216 DAVEAG
-222 AESAKSSESAESAE
+222 AESAESA
-236 SSESSDSSDSTE
+236 DSSDSTE
-248 HAEQSEEQ
+248 SAEPTEEQ

-285 VDEAPTGKNLDILE
+285 VDAAPEGKNLDILE
-299 DSDELSEADL
+299 ESDELSEADL
-309 QYLASRRGRGVYDP
+309 KYLAARRGRGVYDP

-344 LALCA
+344 LALCV

-430 ENDPAFSNLEYA
+430 EDDPAFSNLEYA
-442 DGSDFFDVPGGAS
+442 DGSDFFDLPGGGP
-455 DAGAPSASAA
+455 DTNGPSASSS
-465 DEEYLDPRSGI
+465 DEEYIDPRSGI